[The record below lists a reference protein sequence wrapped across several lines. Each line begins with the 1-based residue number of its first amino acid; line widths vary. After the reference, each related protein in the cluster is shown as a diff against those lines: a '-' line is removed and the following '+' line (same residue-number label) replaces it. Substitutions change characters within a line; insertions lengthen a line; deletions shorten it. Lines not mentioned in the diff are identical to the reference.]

1 MTKIVEVDI
10 DLTPDDIV
18 NYLIN
23 ADSSAQSYILRKLSN
38 VHYNN
43 TGKFLIQLRAVVE
56 DIKDAYNHDIRNNI
70 KNMIRDI
77 NDHIEEVENEKN
89 ELFETENAKYLAA
102 LDTITN
108 RDVEEFE
115 NEGKIP
121 AVLSTIVTMGSDMR
135 FYFKKIPNKTPSTG
149 GFVFDDIQY
158 DYIDRNEQ

>member
-1 MTKIVEVDI
+1 MRMTKIVEVDI

-70 KNMIRDI
+70 KNMIRD
-77 NDHIEEVENEKN
+77 
-89 ELFETENAKYLAA
+89 
-102 LDTITN
+102 
-108 RDVEEFE
+108 
-115 NEGKIP
+115 
-121 AVLSTIVTMGSDMR
+121 
-135 FYFKKIPNKTPSTG
+135 
-149 GFVFDDIQY
+149 
-158 DYIDRNEQ
+158 